1 MKSLLAAILLFL
13 LLALPAARSATQDAD
28 VDRGKLIAL
37 ENAWNQAQL
46 HHDAAAVGQILP
58 ETFVYT
64 DYDGTV
70 MTKAK
75 FLADVQ
81 DPNYHATSITNQDM
95 DVFAYQNAAIVIG
108 TYHSKGTYK
117 GKAFDHVG
125 RFTDTWIYQ
134 SGQWLCVAS
143 HTNLISKH

>member
-1 MKSLLAAILLFL
+1 MKSLLAVSL
-13 LLALPAARSATQDAD
+13 LLLLMPLLTAKSSAQDGAADPS
-28 VDRGKLIAL
+28 KLMAL

-46 HHDAAAVGQILP
+46 HHDASAVGQILP

-70 MTKAK
+70 MNKSK

-95 DVFAYQNAAIVIG
+95 EVFPYQNAVP
-108 TYHSKGTYK
+108 
-117 GKAFDHVG
+117 
-125 RFTDTWIYQ
+125 
-134 SGQWLCVAS
+134 
-143 HTNLISKH
+143 N